1 LQDDFRKQLGT
12 TQKEEMNSQHAYNMA
27 ASDHKDF
34 IENSERAVDEMTKEK
49 NRKTEQKA
57 LDTKQKQAT
66 EGVKAENEKTLSEM
80 TTECTE
86 KRLSFQEKQQ
96 LRAEE
101 IEAIA
106 KAIEILSSSEV
117 SGNAEKYL
125 ALPQRKGASL
135 AQARSLR
142 AGGVHRRIRE
152 FLEHEGQ
159 RLKSQRLVMLAERV
173 MADPFAKVK
182 SMIDAMITRLLEEAN
197 QDAQHEGFCD
207 TEMGKNKVTRTKLQE
222 DIDGLSAAIESGK
235 ANIVELSEDTEEL
248 TKEVA
253 ALEKAMGEAAE
264 LRGEEKAKNKATIED
279 AAVAQ
284 KAVEAATA
292 VLKDFYEKAATAT
305 AFLQAPHA
313 YGVDGRIKMGTDEWK
328 SLANPSYEPSAAAG
342 GSGKATDGVQG
353 SVDTGHKEGMQTFGE
368 TEQGQQDAA
377 RYGVLGLLEIILS
390 DFANLQ
396 ADTKASEAA
405 AADSFDS
412 FMVESKQ
419 NKAVK
424 EEKIEL
430 NTADRAAAEA
440 KLQQDTAD
448 LKATQDEL
456 LAADRVYEKL
466 VPQCID
472 QGMTWEERVA
482 AQKAEI
488 GSLKE
493 ALKILDQPNIA

>member
-34 IENSERAVDEMTKEK
+34 IENSERAVDEMGKEK

-135 AQARSLR
+135 AQAGSLR
-142 AGGVHRRIRE
+142 ASGVHRRVRE
-152 FLEHEGQ
+152 FLEHEGE
-159 RLKSQRLVMLAERV
+159 RLKSQRLVMLAEKV

-207 TEMGKNKVTRTKLQE
+207 TEMGKNKITRTKLSE
-222 DIDGLSAAIESGK
+222 DIDGLEAAIESGK
-235 ANIVELSEDTEEL
+235 ATIESLAADTAQL
-248 TKEVA
+248 TAEVA
-253 ALEKAMGEAAE
+253 ELEKAVAEATA
-264 LRGEEKAKNKATIED
+264 LRTDEKAKNKETIAD
-279 AAVAQ
+279 AQSAQ
-284 KAVEAATA
+284 KAVAAATA
-292 VLKDFYEKAATAT
+292 VLKDFYAKASTAT
-305 AFLQAPHA
+305 ALVQQRAGAPDPRNW
-313 YGVDGRIKMGTDEWK
+313 GLKTSVKMGTEEWDA
-328 SLANPSYEPSAAAG
+328 LANPDFKGTEGNNYAG
-342 GSGKATDGVQG
+342 ALDS
-353 SVDTGHKEGMQTFGE
+353 GHKEGMQTFGE
-368 TEQGQQDAA
+368 TEKGQQDEAS
-377 RYGVLGLLEIILS
+377 YGVLGLLEIILA
-390 DFANLQ
+390 DFANLE
-396 ADTKASEAA
+396 ADTSAAEAA
-405 AADSFDS
+405 AQKAYER
-412 FMVESKQ
+412 FMVECKESK
-419 NKAVK
+419 ATK
-424 EEKIEL
+424 EKKIEL
-430 NTADRAAAEA
+430 NSADQASAEA
-440 KLQQDTAD
+440 KLQEDTAD

-482 AQKAEI
+482 ARQAEI
-488 GSLKE
+488 DSLKE
-493 ALKILDQPNIA
+493 ALKLLSQSDIA